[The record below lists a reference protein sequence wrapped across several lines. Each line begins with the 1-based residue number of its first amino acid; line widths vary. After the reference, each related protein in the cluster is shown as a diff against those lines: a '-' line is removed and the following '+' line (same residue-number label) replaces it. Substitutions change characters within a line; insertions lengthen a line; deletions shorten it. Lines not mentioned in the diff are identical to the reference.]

1 MDEKSDYD
9 QESRQVER
17 IGGYSLLINL
27 LLTAIK
33 ALLTLYSGSI
43 AIQASTVDSATDSVA
58 SMASWIG
65 LKLSSRK
72 TRKFPYGLYKIEN
85 MIQVGMAL
93 LILMVGY
100 EIVKDILFESAQ
112 PPQIT
117 PWVIAGMAVSVL
129 IPLLFGQYE
138 ITAGKRTGSPALV
151 ADGKHRRA
159 DVMSSL
165 AVLVAIVA
173 GYVGIDFNW
182 YGVTPDKIAAVIVLV
197 FIAATGIEILVSGMR
212 VLLDASLGDEQI
224 SKIRDII
231 SSYPSVIKIKSISG
245 RSAGRFRFVEAAV
258 SLRTSELKKAHTIID
273 RIEND
278 IREKISRIDKLLIHY
293 EPEEKPEVVVA
304 VPLQS
309 DQDRIC
315 DHFGE
320 APLFYIGVVRKFDGR
335 VLDESL
341 AHNPYSQEGK
351 GKGLK
356 VAKWLLTKRIDHVY
370 TLQNLADKSPGYVL
384 SDAGVEIS
392 VVDDVSLAQLRSRWK
407 ENHL

>member
-117 PWVIAGMAVSVL
+117 PWVIAGMAFSVL

-159 DVMSSL
+159 EVMSSL

-173 GYVGIDFNW
+173 GYVGIDFYW
-182 YGVTPDKIAAVIVLV
+182 YGVTPD
-197 FIAATGIEILVSGMR
+197 
-212 VLLDASLGDEQI
+212 
-224 SKIRDII
+224 
-231 SSYPSVIKIKSISG
+231 
-245 RSAGRFRFVEAAV
+245 
-258 SLRTSELKKAHTIID
+258 
-273 RIEND
+273 
-278 IREKISRIDKLLIHY
+278 
-293 EPEEKPEVVVA
+293 
-304 VPLQS
+304 
-309 DQDRIC
+309 
-315 DHFGE
+315 
-320 APLFYIGVVRKFDGR
+320 
-335 VLDESL
+335 
-341 AHNPYSQEGK
+341 
-351 GKGLK
+351 
-356 VAKWLLTKRIDHVY
+356 
-370 TLQNLADKSPGYVL
+370 
-384 SDAGVEIS
+384 
-392 VVDDVSLAQLRSRWK
+392 
-407 ENHL
+407 